1 MFDVF
6 LAYQARQRPR
16 ALAVV
21 TPARRA
27 TYAQFDADVSRF
39 AAGVLD
45 LGLDVAPGQSVSL
58 RFSDTYLQYVSLVAL
73 ARIGVA
79 SAPGFDSRA
88 EFRLTD
94 LPEAAD
100 PGPPSQGRT
109 VRLSRDGL
117 AQIMAAPARDL
128 PRPSIDPDGLGR
140 VMLSSGTTRVPRRVG
155 LSWRRLDAA
164 IHGAVAA
171 YAYGR
176 LGVWIPVLGID
187 AMMGLTQAITAWS
200 VGAAVA
206 NGYPVD
212 ELAGPMERYGS
223 GIICMTPVQL
233 RHLLARLPE
242 GFTPQPGWM
251 ITTGG
256 SALPLSVAREARLRL
271 TPDIRVIYGAT
282 EAGLAATG
290 HAAGL
295 ETAPDM
301 IGHVPPG
308 AEVQVV
314 DDDDRPVS
322 PGGSGELRIRGERT
336 TLGYLDDPEGS
347 AERFRDGWF
356 YTRDIGRYLPDG
368 RLVLEGRVDD
378 RMNLGGIKFMPRLLE
393 EAAFDCP
400 GVFDCAA
407 FAVPDAQGLDQCWLA
422 VVAAPDF
429 ERDSLARHLTGYG
442 GLPANRFAW
451 IDEIPRNAMGKVE
464 RAKLRDALMAA
475 LGDAR

>member
-1 MFDVF
+1 MFDLF

-27 TYAQFDADVSRF
+27 SYAQFDADVSRF
-39 AAGVLD
+39 AAGLLD
-45 LGLDVAPGQSVSL
+45 LGLGIGPGQSASL
-58 RFSDTYLQYVSLVAL
+58 RIADPYLQYVSLMAFG
-73 ARIGVA
+73 RIGVA

-88 EFRLTD
+88 ELRLTD
-94 LPEAAD
+94 LSEAAD
-100 PGPPSQGRT
+100 HGPPSQGRT
-109 VRLSRDGL
+109 LRLTRDWLVRT
-117 AQIMAAPARDL
+117 MAAPVRDL
-128 PRPSIDPDGLGR
+128 PRPDVDPDALGR

-164 IHGAVAA
+164 MHSAVSA

-187 AMMGLTQAITAWS
+187 AMMGLTQATTAWS

-206 NGYPVD
+206 NGFAVE
-212 ELAGPMERYGS
+212 ELPACLERFEP
-223 GIICMTPVQL
+223 GIICMTPIQL
-233 RHLLARLPE
+233 RHLLAQLPA
-242 GFTPQPGWM
+242 GFAPQPGWT

-256 SALPLSVAREARLRL
+256 SALPPPVAREARLRL
-271 TPDIRVIYGAT
+271 TPDIRIIYGAT
-282 EAGLAATG
+282 EAGLSATG
-290 HAAGL
+290 HSAGL
-295 ETAPDM
+295 ESAPGM

-314 DDDDRPVS
+314 DDDNRPV
-322 PGGSGELRIRGERT
+322 PTGEAGELRIRGERT
-336 TLGYLDDPEGS
+336 ARGYLDDPEGT
-347 AERFRDGWF
+347 AERFREGWF
-356 YTRDIGRYLPDG
+356 YTRDIGRFLADG
-368 RLVLEGRVDD
+368 RLVLDGRVDD
-378 RMNLGGIKFMPRLLE
+378 RMNLGGMKFMPGVLE

-429 ERDSLARHLTGYG
+429 DREGLAVHLAGYR

-464 RAKLRDALMAA
+464 RAKLRDALMAV